1 MKIQDFVD
9 QSIRYDTTMIATD
22 PELSQAL
29 QNLLIE
35 LSLLS
40 PPAEAPFGARAA
52 AALARFQYQTGCDEP
67 EFLGPQTAAKLIEAS
82 ETGTRAPASPITLEA
97 LQTTVLKLRP
107 LDSSVLEAN
116 EKRTIQT
123 GEKLNLTFFETERK
137 HIKLVLSQPLQDS
150 ATWHVYADHVRVF
163 GGEKPMMPPEEP
175 EDEKPVIAPTQ
186 DKPGQVKLSS
196 VPYKSQRDNNLN
208 PDGACNVT
216 SIAMCLE
223 YCQVARRKSSGQFED
238 ELYQYALD
246 QGLSRHSP
254 QDLAQI
260 VQDYGAKDALAI
272 HATFDEVKAWLAAGN
287 SAVTHGYFTDFGH
300 IVVLV
305 GYDDTGFIV
314 HDPYGEW
321 FADGY
326 DRNDPNGNNEK
337 GKFQHYSYKLIHNTC
352 AYDGEFWVHFISQ

>member
-1 MKIQDFVD
+1 MKIKDFVD
-9 QSIRYDTTMIATD
+9 RNLRYDATMIAAD

-29 QNLLIE
+29 QDLLIE

-52 AALARFQYQTGCDEP
+52 AALTRFQQQTGCDEP
-67 EFLGPQTAAKLIEAS
+67 DFLGPETAAKLIEAS
-82 ETGTRAPASPITLEA
+82 EMGTRAPASPITLEA

-107 LDSSVLEAN
+107 LDSSALESH
-116 EKRTIQT
+116 EKRTLQS
-123 GEKLNLTFFETERK
+123 GETLDLTFFETDRR
-137 HIKLVLSQPLQDS
+137 HIKIVLGQPLQDT
-150 ATWHVYADHVRVF
+150 AIWYVYADHVRVF
-163 GGEKPMMPPEEP
+163 GGEQPAIPPEEP
-175 EDEKPVIAPTQ
+175 KDEKPVLVPSQ
-186 DKPGQVKLSS
+186 DQPGQVKLS
-196 VPYKSQRDNNLN
+196 VPYKSQRDNGLN

-223 YCQVARRKSSGQFED
+223 YLQIPRRESSGQYED

-246 QGLSRHSP
+246 QGLSRHAA

-260 VQDYGAKDALAI
+260 VQDYGASDALAT
-272 HATFDEVKAWLAAGN
+272 HASFDEVKTWLAAGN
-287 SAVTHGYFTDFGH
+287 PAVTHGYFTDFGH
-300 IVVLV
+300 IIALV